1 MQLGLTRALTGGLTP
16 GNVRIMKLSITSD
29 LPLAPSADD
38 RFVTWLDVTAKDGDS
53 TLAHARVALVHVGE
67 VADEHGDVWRALRSA
82 KLEHLHDTYFE
93 QGWYKEA
100 FADGAGIDLL
110 YIQDIGVDARV
121 AGRNLELAIARR
133 VSDTIG
139 SGCQIVVKPYA
150 TASDAAHWA
159 AIGFEIS
166 TPGRVRGLL
175 HMKLGLRH
183 ARIVDTTGKGH
194 FEVLGA
200 GLPDVRP
207 RRFGFGFQS

>member
-1 MQLGLTRALTGGLTP
+1 MQHSLSPALTGALLP
-16 GNVRIMKLSITSD
+16 GNVKGMKLSITSD
-29 LPLAPSADD
+29 LPLTPSSDD
-38 RFVTWLDVTAKDGDS
+38 RFVTWLDVTARDGES
-53 TLAHARVALVHVGE
+53 TLAHARVGLVHIGE
-67 VADEHGDVWRALRSA
+67 IADEHGDIWRALRAA

-93 QGWYKEA
+93 QGWYKDA

-150 TASDAAHWA
+150 TATDAAHWS

-166 TPGRVRGLL
+166 TPGRIRGLL